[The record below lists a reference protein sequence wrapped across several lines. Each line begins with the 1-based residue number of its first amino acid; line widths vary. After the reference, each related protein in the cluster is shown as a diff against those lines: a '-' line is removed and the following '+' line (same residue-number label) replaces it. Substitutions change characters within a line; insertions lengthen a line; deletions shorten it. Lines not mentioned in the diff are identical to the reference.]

1 MELDLEF
8 DSVAALEVRLELVMG
23 FGLKCETEWVK
34 LAIWGTFTYMFV
46 G

>member
-8 DSVAALEVRLELVMG
+8 DSVADLEGRLELALGLV
-23 FGLKCETEWVK
+23 LKCETEWMK
-34 LAIWGTFTYMFV
+34 LAMWGIFTYMFA